1 MQFVARGASLCA
13 VLRAALHF
21 IGAIRIVLYSD
32 LSRGGIRV
40 YLRDICEEEG
50 TASYCNTSTT
60 LYIIDLCF
68 LYSEGYLM
76 FCL

>member
-1 MQFVARGASLCA
+1 MQFIARGVSLC
-13 VLRAALHF
+13 AALHF

-40 YLRDICEEEG
+40 YLCDVCEEVG
-50 TASYCNTSTT
+50 TVSFCNTSTT
-60 LYIIDLCF
+60 LHTIDLCF
-68 LYSEGYLM
+68 LYNEGYLM